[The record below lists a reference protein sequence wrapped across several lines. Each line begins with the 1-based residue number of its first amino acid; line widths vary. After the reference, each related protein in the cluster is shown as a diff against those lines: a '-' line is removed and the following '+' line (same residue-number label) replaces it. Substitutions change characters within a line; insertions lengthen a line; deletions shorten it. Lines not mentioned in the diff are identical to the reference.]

1 MPGKDPCAA
10 RPAETDRSAIL
21 RGSRP
26 HGRARNA
33 AASMAHQAQTP
44 SLGESD
50 APSIHSRPKADR
62 RGRSCMA
69 TASPKTPKSSA
80 TPVKRPPPPPPPP
93 PGADVCW
100 LQPHAASVHGAS
112 PANNCP
118 HPTNHHPPLLNQGR
132 AHSTSGRIQMK
143 HKSETR
149 AKTTE
154 TLNGLWHTDCGIQ
167 TATIPRIC
175 HINMKRKAWWL
186 GLLSLLKRWF
196 CCC

>member
-21 RGSRP
+21 RGSRL

-33 AASMAHQAQTP
+33 VASMAHQAQTP

-50 APSIHSRPKADR
+50 APSMHSRPKADR

-80 TPVKRPPPPPPPP
+80 IPVKRPHRVQMCAGCSHMLLVCMGQVRPTTAPPP
-93 PGADVCW
+93 
-100 LQPHAASVHGAS
+100 
-112 PANNCP
+112 
-118 HPTNHHPPLLNQGR
+118 PTNHHPPLLNQGR
-132 AHSTSGRIQMK
+132 VHSTSGRIQTK
-143 HKSETR
+143 HESETQ
-149 AKTTE
+149 AMTTE

>member
-50 APSIHSRPKADR
+50 APSMHSRPKADR

-80 TPVKRPPPPPPPP
+80 TPVKRPHRVQMCAGCSHMLLVRMGQVWPTTAPPPHQPPPASAEP
-93 PGADVCW
+93 RPGA
-100 LQPHAASVHGAS
+100 
-112 PANNCP
+112 
-118 HPTNHHPPLLNQGR
+118 LN
-132 AHSTSGRIQMK
+132 K
-143 HKSETR
+143 WKDPDETQIR
-149 AKTTE
+149 
-154 TLNGLWHTDCGIQ
+154 D
-167 TATIPRIC
+167 
-175 HINMKRKAWWL
+175 L
-186 GLLSLLKRWF
+186 GNDSRNLERLVSH
-196 CCC
+196 